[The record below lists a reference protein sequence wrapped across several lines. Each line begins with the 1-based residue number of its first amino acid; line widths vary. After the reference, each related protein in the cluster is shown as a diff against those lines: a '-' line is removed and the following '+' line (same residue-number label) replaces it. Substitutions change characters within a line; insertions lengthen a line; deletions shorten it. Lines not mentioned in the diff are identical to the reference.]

1 MLNRKNLLSL
11 VIRHISIGLMALIM
25 IGLISCGTEISEE
38 PDSGEGLLK
47 ETDQPIVETGSE
59 TETPAEKLS
68 SSTITVDATNQENW
82 TYFSFGQGKVVEIP
96 NADVSK
102 DWDLA
107 FQRTQVKIN
116 GGVSGPGSGGVVM
129 LTETKFDTVEEAV
142 VDGYEKDTADT
153 LAIVPQSKKG
163 WYVYTGVPTHWVLP
177 IEDRTFVFKTAT
189 GSFAKVQFL
198 GYYKDNKA
206 KKDPAFVTFKF
217 VFQGDGSRNFQ

>member
-82 TYFSFGQGKVVEIP
+82 TYFSFEQGKVVEIP

-129 LTETKFDTVEEAV
+129 LTETKFDSVEEAV
-142 VDGYEKDTADT
+142 ADGYEKDTADT
-153 LAIVPQSKKG
+153 LAIAVS
-163 WYVYTGVPTHWVLP
+163 YTHLTLPTKMIV
-177 IEDRTFVFKTAT
+177 
-189 GSFAKVQFL
+189 
-198 GYYKDNKA
+198 
-206 KKDPAFVTFKF
+206 
-217 VFQGDGSRNFQ
+217 

>member
-1 MLNRKNLLSL
+1 MVNRKNLLSL
-11 VIRHISIGLMALIM
+11 VIRHISIGLTALVM

-38 PDSGEGLLK
+38 SDSQESLLK
-47 ETDQPIVETGSE
+47 ETDQPIVAAGTE
-59 TETPAEKLS
+59 TETSTEKLS
-68 SSTITVDATNQENW
+68 SSTITIDATNQENW
-82 TYFSFGQGKVVEIP
+82 TYFSFEQGQVVEIP

-107 FQRTQVKIN
+107 FQRTKVKIN
-116 GGVSGPGSGGVVM
+116 GGVSGPGNGEVVM
-129 LTETKFDTVEEAV
+129 LTETTFDSVAEALA
-142 VDGYEKDTADT
+142 DGYEKDTADT

-177 IEDRTFVFKTAT
+177 IEDRVFVFKTAT

-217 VFQGDGSRNFQ
+217 VFQGDGSRNFR

>member
-1 MLNRKNLLSL
+1 MVNRKNLLSL
-11 VIRHISIGLMALIM
+11 VIRHISIVLTALVM

-38 PDSGEGLLK
+38 SDSQESLLK
-47 ETDQPIVETGSE
+47 ETDQPIVAAGSE
-59 TETPAEKLS
+59 TETSTEKLS
-68 SSTITVDATNQENW
+68 SSTITIDATNQENW
-82 TYFSFGQGKVVEIP
+82 TYFSFEQGQVVEIP

-107 FQRTQVKIN
+107 FQRTKVKIN
-116 GGVSGPGSGGVVM
+116 GGVSGPGNGEVVM
-129 LTETKFDTVEEAV
+129 LTETTFDSVAEALA
-142 VDGYEKDTADT
+142 DGYEKDTADT

-177 IEDRTFVFKTAT
+177 IEDRVFVFKTAT

-217 VFQGDGSRNFQ
+217 VFQGDGSRNFR

>member
-1 MLNRKNLLSL
+1 MVNRKNLLSL
-11 VIRHISIGLMALIM
+11 VIRHISIGLTALVM

-38 PDSGEGLLK
+38 SDSQESLLK
-47 ETDQPIVETGSE
+47 ETDQPIVAAGSE
-59 TETPAEKLS
+59 TETSTEKLS
-68 SSTITVDATNQENW
+68 SSTITIDATNQENW
-82 TYFSFGQGKVVEIP
+82 TYFSFEQGQVVEIP

-107 FQRTQVKIN
+107 FQRTKVKIN
-116 GGVSGPGSGGVVM
+116 GGVSGPGNGEVVM
-129 LTETKFDTVEEAV
+129 LTETTFDSVAEALA
-142 VDGYEKDTADT
+142 DGYEKDTADT

-177 IEDRTFVFKTAT
+177 IEDRIFVFTTAT
-189 GSFAKVQFL
+189 GAFAKVQFL

-217 VFQGDGSRNFQ
+217 VFQGDGSRNFR

>member
-1 MLNRKNLLSL
+1 MVNRKNFLSL
-11 VIRHISIGLMALIM
+11 VIRHISIGLTALVM

-38 PDSGEGLLK
+38 SDSQESLLK
-47 ETDQPIVETGSE
+47 ETDQPIVAAGTE
-59 TETPAEKLS
+59 TETPTEKLS
-68 SSTITVDATNQENW
+68 SSTITIDATNQENW
-82 TYFSFGQGKVVEIP
+82 TYFSFEQGQVVEIP

-107 FQRTQVKIN
+107 FQRTKVKIN
-116 GGVSGPGSGGVVM
+116 GGVSGPGNGEVVM
-129 LTETKFDTVEEAV
+129 LTETTFDSVAEALA
-142 VDGYEKDTADT
+142 DGYEKDTADT

-177 IEDRTFVFKTAT
+177 IEDRVFVFKTAT

-217 VFQGDGSRNFQ
+217 VFQGDGSRNFR